1 MSTLLLPKGM
11 RGKKVSEISAEEM
24 AWIATAED
32 VLRTL
37 HATLY
42 CSLCKTEMWGA
53 NDPSDA
59 SMTVTCECRRLV
71 YRVRAES
78 PQ

>member
-1 MSTLLLPKGM
+1 VSTLILPQGI

-32 VLRTL
+32 VLRKLRMTL
-37 HATLY
+37 L
-42 CSLCKTEMWGA
+42 CSQCRTEMWGA
-53 NDPSDA
+53 NDPSD
-59 SMTVTCECRRLV
+59 STMTVTCECRRLV